1 MEFIF
6 ELILEILFECIGAL
20 ISEIVSDTVH
30 FIDARS
36 KLKKAIKYIV
46 TYSILTLSIILIVL
60 SLIYNKKLFVVIA
73 VSYLCIIVLLNLLN
87 ALNRDIFKKKFIY
100 VLSEIIKRIA
110 HYSYPIILIV
120 YASNYLVDK
129 KAKLSVI
136 IISIIAI
143 FVWFSIDM
151 YKVWKFSL
159 RKAENN
165 KYKHLTYHNDYMNE
179 YDSYKLPE
187 NINKLFKG
195 KSIYKQLNYLRVT
208 NDYSA
213 SLLTS
218 LRGLDSNSTILT
230 RVEEHSRVEGIIIRR
245 GKVIGL
251 KIRTYAG
258 LENCMIGESVTVNVT
273 YVDNNG
279 DFMKKEEFLYLV
291 SFDEEIDDGRK
302 E

>member
-6 ELILEILFECIGAL
+6 ELILEIFFECIGAL

-87 ALNRDIFKKKFIY
+87 TLNRDVFKKKFIF
-100 VLSEIIKRIA
+100 VFSEIIKRIA
-110 HYSYPIILIV
+110 HYSYPIILMV
-120 YASNYLVDK
+120 CASNYLVDK
-129 KAKLSVI
+129 KARVSVI

-208 NDYSA
+208 SDYST

-218 LRGLDSNSTILT
+218 LRGLNDNSKILT

-258 LENCMIGESVTVNVT
+258 LENCMIGESVKVNVT

-279 DFMKKEEFLYLV
+279 AFMKKEEFLYLV
-291 SFDEEIDDGRK
+291 AFDEEIDDGRK